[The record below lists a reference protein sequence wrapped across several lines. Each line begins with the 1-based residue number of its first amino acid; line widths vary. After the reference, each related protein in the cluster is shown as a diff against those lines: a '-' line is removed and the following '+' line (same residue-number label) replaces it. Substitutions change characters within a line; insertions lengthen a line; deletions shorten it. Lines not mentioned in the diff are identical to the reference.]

1 MEVINE
7 LQMYKN
13 NKINEL
19 NNIFKKT
26 VNRYYFT
33 LLFHLNR
40 IQNINQKNQ
49 LINEYN
55 KSVNELKIK
64 LNKSM
69 SNVNDFFPQTIKIS
83 GKKRALLIGINYTN
97 DKNNELFGC
106 INDVNNIKNRLLT
119 NGFNDSDITILTD
132 FTDSKPTKT
141 NIITELTNLINA
153 TEDGDLSFF
162 SISSHGIFILDINN
176 DELDNYDEV
185 IYTYDKLDIIDDNL
199 KTIIL
204 NLKKGATLF
213 AFFDTCHSGTML
225 DLTYIYMA
233 SSSYNNFIE
242 NKKNLETLGTVI
254 AISGSTDE
262 ELSAD
267 SVFNDEAGGA
277 GTKSLLESLNQNP
290 DCTWRELVNN
300 MRNYLK
306 TNGYPQ
312 TPQIS
317 TGKFEDIDTKV
328 FI

>member
-1 MEVINE
+1 
-7 LQMYKN
+7 
-13 NKINEL
+13 
-19 NNIFKKT
+19 
-26 VNRYYFT
+26 
-33 LLFHLNR
+33 
-40 IQNINQKNQ
+40 
-49 LINEYN
+49 
-55 KSVNELKIK
+55 
-64 LNKSM
+64 
-69 SNVNDFFPQTIKIS
+69 
-83 GKKRALLIGINYTN
+83 
-97 DKNNELFGC
+97 
-106 INDVNNIKNRLLT
+106 LLT

-225 DLTYIYMA
+225 DLTYTYMS

-242 NKKNLETLGTVI
+242 NKRNLETLGTVI

-306 TNGYPQ
+306 TNGYSQ